1 MTPEFFTKTS
11 QEIPQDDVFLQ
22 AKVDLQEVLKLGAN
36 LEVKWSK
43 IKQDEVKL
51 SSLLFPLLFGRP
63 REEERECLVG
73 MNLSLEDWR
82 EKVQKGVQ
90 GQL

>member
-51 SSLLFPLLFGRP
+51 SFSISLGVRP
-63 REEERECLVG
+63 RLCRRESVCFV
-73 MNLSLEDWR
+73 
-82 EKVQKGVQ
+82 V
-90 GQL
+90 